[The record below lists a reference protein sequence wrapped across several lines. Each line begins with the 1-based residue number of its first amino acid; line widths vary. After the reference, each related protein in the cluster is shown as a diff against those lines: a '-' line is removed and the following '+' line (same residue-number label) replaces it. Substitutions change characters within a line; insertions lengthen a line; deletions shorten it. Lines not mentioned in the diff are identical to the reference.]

1 MTNLYQCY
9 EYRFSAYFGL
19 SIENGMSQYQFILVY
34 CFGITAYIYI
44 YNFISYYLQIYIY
57 IISYPI
63 TYKKNSKKFIIFNT
77 FIKLVILELI

>member
-44 YNFISYYLQIYIY
+44 YIYK
-57 IISYPI
+57 ISYPI

>member
-9 EYRFSAYFGL
+9 EYRFTAYFDL
-19 SIENGMSQYQFILVY
+19 SIENGMSRYQFILVY

-44 YNFISYYLQIYIY
+44 YIYNFISYYLQ
-57 IISYPI
+57 
-63 TYKKNSKKFIIFNT
+63 KKFKKIYYFNT

>member
-9 EYRFSAYFGL
+9 EYRFTAYFDL
-19 SIENGMSQYQFILVY
+19 SIENGMSRYQFILVY

-44 YNFISYYLQIYIY
+44 Y

-63 TYKKNSKKFIIFNT
+63 TYKKKFKKIYYF
-77 FIKLVILELI
+77 

>member
-9 EYRFSAYFGL
+9 EYRFTAYFDL
-19 SIENGMSQYQFILVY
+19 SIENGMSRYQFILVY

-44 YNFISYYLQIYIY
+44 Y

-63 TYKKNSKKFIIFNT
+63 TYKKNLKKFIIFNT

>member
-9 EYRFSAYFGL
+9 EYCFSAYFGL

-44 YNFISYYLQIYIY
+44 Y

-63 TYKKNSKKFIIFNT
+63 TYKKNIQKNLLF
-77 FIKLVILELI
+77 LIHL